1 MMKAKENAGVDSG
14 GRGCVVVVEVQSGD
28 VIEVEVSDCTG

>member
-1 MMKAKENAGVDSG
+1 MMKAKENVGVDSG

-28 VIEVEVSDCTG
+28 VIEVEVSE